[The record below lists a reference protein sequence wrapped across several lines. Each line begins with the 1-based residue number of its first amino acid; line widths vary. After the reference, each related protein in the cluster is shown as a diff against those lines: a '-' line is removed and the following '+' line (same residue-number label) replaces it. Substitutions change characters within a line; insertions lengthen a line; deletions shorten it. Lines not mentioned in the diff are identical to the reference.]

1 VGRWIFRLVLL
12 LQGSDTS
19 LVKILTEVWLEV
31 IVFTMLKKYVPE
43 RCVDAFR
50 ERKLALLVIESRQSK
65 GGSDRISMTNFGS

>member
-1 VGRWIFRLVLL
+1 L

-31 IVFTMLKKYVPE
+31 IVFTMLKNNVPE

-50 ERKLALLVIESRQSK
+50 EGKLALLVIESRQSK
-65 GGSDRISMTNFGS
+65 SGSDRISMTNFGS